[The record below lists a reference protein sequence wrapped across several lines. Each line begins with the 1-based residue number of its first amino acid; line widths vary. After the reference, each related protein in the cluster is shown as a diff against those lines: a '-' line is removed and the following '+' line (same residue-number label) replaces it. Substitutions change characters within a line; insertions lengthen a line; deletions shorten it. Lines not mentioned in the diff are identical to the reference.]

1 VKNLVVILCLIAS
14 GCGRPPSPTVAIRGV
29 TVVDVRDGSLH
40 RESTVVVTGNQITAV
55 GPAQTVAVPDAAE
68 IVDAAG
74 RYVIPGLWDMH
85 VHSVGSVDR
94 AIESR
99 ATHEWHFPMFLAH
112 GVTGVRNMSD
122 ATGDLTLAL
131 TKAVRRRL
139 ANGELHGP
147 PRFLTAGTALDGDP
161 PLNSKK
167 IVVRTAAE
175 ARAAV
180 EQLAANGADL
190 VKVYENLSREA
201 YFAIMDEARRRR
213 IPVDGHV
220 PFRITPE
227 EAADAGQRTAEHP
240 DALAACCSTAGEAE
254 RKRFASVLASYA
266 TLSDSEQFLALFRHT
281 RALYESRDPAACAPA
296 LAAFRR
302 NGTAVTVDL
311 VAYHHVVHAE
321 QILADEARMRLV
333 PPDIRRS
340 WKSQFNSEMIREFQ
354 SILRPIV
361 PLELAN
367 VRVAKEAGVVL
378 LAGTDVGV
386 PLQVPGLSLHVELER
401 LVEAGLSPLDALQA
415 ATLNPARVLKMADS
429 LGIVE
434 PGKFADL
441 VLVDANPLENIRN
454 TRKIHAVVAN
464 GRLYRR
470 ADLDQ
475 LLGGVGLVNGSGRR

>member
-1 VKNLVVILCLIAS
+1 
-14 GCGRPPSPTVAIRGV
+14 
-29 TVVDVRDGSLH
+29 
-40 RESTVVVTGNQITAV
+40 
-55 GPAQTVAVPDAAE
+55 
-68 IVDAAG
+68 
-74 RYVIPGLWDMH
+74 
-85 VHSVGSVDR
+85 
-94 AIESR
+94 
-99 ATHEWHFPMFLAH
+99 
-112 GVTGVRNMSD
+112 
-122 ATGDLTLAL
+122 
-131 TKAVRRRL
+131 
-139 ANGELHGP
+139 
-147 PRFLTAGTALDGDP
+147 
-161 PLNSKK
+161 
-167 IVVRTAAE
+167 
-175 ARAAV
+175 
-180 EQLAANGADL
+180 
-190 VKVYENLSREA
+190 
-201 YFAIMDEARRRR
+201 
-213 IPVDGHV
+213 
-220 PFRITPE
+220 
-227 EAADAGQRTAEHP
+227 
-240 DALAACCSTAGEAE
+240 
-254 RKRFASVLASYA
+254 
-266 TLSDSEQFLALFRHT
+266 
-281 RALYESRDPAACAPA
+281 
-296 LAAFRR
+296 
-302 NGTAVTVDL
+302 
-311 VAYHHVVHAE
+311 
-321 QILADEARMRLV
+321 MRLV

-378 LAGTDVGV
+378 LARTDVGV